1 MCQANNQAFPCD
13 DINPAQH
20 LNIIHTAEEA
30 VAKTNEA
37 YINSNIYTQ
46 LRLVYV
52 HYTPYDDRS
61 DTCLSVLRSVT
72 GNGDGIMDEVHEMRN
87 TWGADFVA
95 LLTSTSA
102 GSCGGIAYVGPYN
115 SYQFS
120 VTKARYA
127 VGGTFAHELVSL
139 FYSYVFFYAQDSCES
154 H

>member
-1 MCQANNQAFPCD
+1 MCQANNQNFPCD
-13 DINPAQH
+13 DIDPAQH

-37 YINSNIYTQ
+37 YINSNIDTQ

-52 HYTPYDDRS
+52 HYTPYDDRFDS
-61 DTCLSVLRSVT
+61 CGSVLSAVRK
-72 GNGDGIMDEVHEMRN
+72 NGDGVMDEVHGMRN

-95 LLTSTSA
+95 LLTSTAA

-127 VGGTFAHELVSL
+127 VGGTFAHELVSML
-139 FYSYVFFYAQDSCES
+139 LMLVP
-154 H
+154 